1 MIAICQSKEELNLVK
16 EKYNKLPIILALNLE
31 TITFCK
37 INKIDFI
44 LPFNNTNYHTISKKI
59 LINSNSLL
67 NTLNFKTLKYDFLI
81 NLSFSSTYFVSDI
94 EFFECDFLTHSITKV
109 FLLLNLL
116 VDINMPIQVPD

>member
-44 LPFNNTNYHTISKKI
+44 LPFDNTNYHTISKKI
-59 LINSNSLL
+59 LLNSKSLL
-67 NTLNFKTLKYDFLI
+67 NTLKFHLWYS
-81 NLSFSSTYFVSDI
+81 LSPKF
-94 EFFECDFLTHSITKV
+94 
-109 FLLLNLL
+109 
-116 VDINMPIQVPD
+116 